1 MITLYTNHNASC
13 FPIVGGP
20 GLRTV
25 ISMIGPF
32 SRLAMNSGERI
43 TAGLPGAGIR

>member
-1 MITLYTNHNASC
+1 MLYRNHSTSC

-20 GLRTV
+20 GVRTV
-25 ISMIGPF
+25 IIMMGPF

-43 TAGLPGAGIR
+43 AAAFPGAGMR